1 MAFGFFKKKEEHADK
16 LFYNAYVYT
25 MNEDID
31 WPDDA
36 PEEEEGQLHWVNAVA
51 VKDGRILAVGDYG
64 EMESLID
71 DDTEKIDLK
80 GKFLVPGF
88 IDIHHSPV
96 MRLEEKLRGPLDGD
110 DVMDEENAHEEL
122 DLEVEKE
129 NFDPIFGTTEVIVET
144 PEEEEPPEEEKL
156 EEEYAEEL
164 DGELDE
170 EEPAYVMPT
179 DEFLQAFREELEA
192 LGDHGI
198 TSVLNIKTPNELE
211 LEFEDQ
217 LIELYSEGTP
227 CPRFYGSLYVNL
239 PVFPQAVRSVLL
251 QRRTKCTE
259 LDGMVVNEVLYL
271 SVDGNAA
278 KHLDRHSLADIMVEA
293 ADRGFTYYIEAATKH
308 DLIEVYEAVDELR
321 NKGHKNI
328 VIVACDLELD
338 GETMSRF
345 SSSQTVLKTWEPVI
359 TGRSFFEGHMDDIG
373 DAMDHMTIEA
383 ARILGLDEEL
393 GTVEK
398 GKRADFAIFDE
409 DPYTL
414 TPAELS
420 KAYCDMTVVNGEI
433 VHDVDRENED
443 FLMDMMLHSR

>member
-198 TSVLNIKTPNELE
+198 TSVLNIKTPNEL
-211 LEFEDQ
+211 
-217 LIELYSEGTP
+217 
-227 CPRFYGSLYVNL
+227 
-239 PVFPQAVRSVLL
+239 
-251 QRRTKCTE
+251 
-259 LDGMVVNEVLYL
+259 
-271 SVDGNAA
+271 
-278 KHLDRHSLADIMVEA
+278 
-293 ADRGFTYYIEAATKH
+293 
-308 DLIEVYEAVDELR
+308 
-321 NKGHKNI
+321 
-328 VIVACDLELD
+328 
-338 GETMSRF
+338 
-345 SSSQTVLKTWEPVI
+345 
-359 TGRSFFEGHMDDIG
+359 
-373 DAMDHMTIEA
+373 
-383 ARILGLDEEL
+383 
-393 GTVEK
+393 
-398 GKRADFAIFDE
+398 
-409 DPYTL
+409 
-414 TPAELS
+414 
-420 KAYCDMTVVNGEI
+420 
-433 VHDVDRENED
+433 
-443 FLMDMMLHSR
+443 